1 MIFRARTLHIDR
13 ENATEVLSVRV
24 MLAIRTPRVML
35 AIRQPVF
42 RAGRL
47 DIATA
52 KINTVTGLS
61 ERCRIQINMNK
72 RTITLFY
79 KRSRDHRR
87 NTRPIKFLNENT
99 D

>member
-1 MIFRARTLHIDR
+1 MIFRARTLHVDR
-13 ENATEVLSVRV
+13 EKATEVLSVRV
-24 MLAIRTPRVML
+24 MLAM
-35 AIRQPVF
+35 RQPVF

-52 KINTVTGLS
+52 KIHNVTGLS
-61 ERCRIQINMNK
+61 ESCRIQINMNK
-72 RTITLFY
+72 STITLFY